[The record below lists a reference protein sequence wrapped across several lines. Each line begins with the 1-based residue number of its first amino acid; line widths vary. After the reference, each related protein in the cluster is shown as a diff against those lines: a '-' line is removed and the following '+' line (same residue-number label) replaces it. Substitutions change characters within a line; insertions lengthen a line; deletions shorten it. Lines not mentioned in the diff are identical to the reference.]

1 MVLEARSSRSRCQQ
15 VWFLVSALIVVL
27 DGYFLPR
34 CPHDLLCPSGRAG
47 DGGERG
53 GGRRKERALSCKA
66 TGTVGLDGNVSST
79 WEGTNMG
86 AEKGAL
92 FLQLSS
98 HLGPI
103 SYLINIL

>member
-66 TGTVGLDGNVSST
+66 TGTVGLEPCTYDPLNLTSKYRRSAAHGFNICIL
-79 WEGTNMG
+79 G
-86 AEKGAL
+86 AQ
-92 FLQLSS
+92 FS
-98 HLGPI
+98 P
-103 SYLINIL
+103 